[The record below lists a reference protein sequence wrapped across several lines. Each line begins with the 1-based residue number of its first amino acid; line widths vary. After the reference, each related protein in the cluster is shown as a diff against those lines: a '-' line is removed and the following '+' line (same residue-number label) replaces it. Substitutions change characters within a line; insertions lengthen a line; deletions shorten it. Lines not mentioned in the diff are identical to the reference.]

1 MIGYA
6 LAILA
11 WLRGEAKP
19 AWAQFLP
26 HDAADTFR
34 EGLNYLERTDDSLM
48 RPDNLRT
55 YDQNPSLRK
64 LLAQLEA
71 GSGSEAVAALWELA
85 QRGPAAGEAAE
96 AVAHHLTDRRP
107 AIRAEAARTLGQLG
121 VAAEATIGPLVD
133 ALYDRDDEVGTAAT
147 YALGRLQLQPDAVV
161 PALMDRLDDPTRR
174 DTIETVAW
182 ALARFGPAAAPAL
195 PRLVAVLRSQLGC
208 CEGAIDYLVYAVRA
222 ISPNPEA
229 ELQQLIASCD
239 DDLQRQA
246 DHLLPEPGP
255 IPIPPGSR
263 WWFWA
268 DGPT

>member
-1 MIGYA
+1 MDRLGYLPPRMIGYA

-34 EGLNYLERTDDSLM
+34 EGLNYLERTDNSLM

-107 AIRAEAARTLGQLG
+107 AIRRGRANAG
-121 VAAEATIGPLVD
+121 TIGRGGRSD
-133 ALYDRDDEVGTAAT
+133 DRAACRCT
-147 YALGRLQLQPDAVV
+147 L
-161 PALMDRLDDPTRR
+161 
-174 DTIETVAW
+174 
-182 ALARFGPAAAPAL
+182 
-195 PRLVAVLRSQLGC
+195 
-208 CEGAIDYLVYAVRA
+208 
-222 ISPNPEA
+222 
-229 ELQQLIASCD
+229 
-239 DDLQRQA
+239 
-246 DHLLPEPGP
+246 
-255 IPIPPGSR
+255 
-263 WWFWA
+263 
-268 DGPT
+268 